1 MTDGLA
7 IDPLS
12 YELDEI
18 EAVETGVWKA
28 TVRMVLPETL
38 DEVGVAHHV
47 STTVRFRYP
56 SDGSAA
62 GLLQKAHEKAIA
74 VLGAASRAT
83 GTQSAETLLARSW
96 AAARSRDED

>member
-1 MTDGLA
+1 MTDGFA

-38 DEVGVAHHV
+38 DEIGVAHHV
-47 STTVRFRYP
+47 STTVRFRYRTRTP
-56 SDGSAA
+56 STSPRCEG
-62 GLLQKAHEKAIA
+62 Q
-74 VLGAASRAT
+74 
-83 GTQSAETLLARSW
+83 AEPDFTAKPPSMT
-96 AAARSRDED
+96 SY